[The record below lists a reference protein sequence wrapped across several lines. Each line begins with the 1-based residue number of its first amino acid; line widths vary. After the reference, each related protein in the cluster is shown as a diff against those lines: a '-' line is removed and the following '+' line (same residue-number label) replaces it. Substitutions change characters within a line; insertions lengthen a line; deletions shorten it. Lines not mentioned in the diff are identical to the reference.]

1 MNKLYTRI
9 VWENFPSEKTAL
21 NESNLNRMD
30 LALDNIDNRVI
41 EMDSTKVN
49 VETANTLIK
58 NWTMDEGTGVITVEK
73 LNGEKIIFD
82 LNIEKIPVNFEL
94 SEDGIMTMTTDDGT
108 QYTANIGAMIPVL
121 TFEDS
126 DEIAVSVT
134 GSGVNK
140 TYSFSIKAGSVTED
154 KMQPNFLADVKTEVA
169 KAQASQSAAADSA
182 SAASNIATMAESY
195 THGGTGAREG
205 EETDNA
211 KYYMEQAKAVSAVDI
226 MTVDKAG
233 IGKPDGTTITVDED
247 GTLHGQS
254 KVNEM
259 TGATADKDG
268 TSGTVPAPT
277 AGQEN
282 LFLRGDGTWAK
293 ASGGSSIAPKATVDP
308 AISSGNSKVAISW
321 GDPEDV
327 VLDGA
332 VLSAWKGTK
341 LVMKE
346 SGYPENENDGTLIL
360 DNTVRDAYKTSGYVV
375 DGLTN
380 GNTYYFALFPYSTD
394 GVYNYSASNR
404 LLGNPSL
411 VKLDS
416 CTNMQISAAMGSVT
430 VTWDDPDA
438 TKTVDGNTATW
449 AKTVLV
455 YKQGSVAPNSP
466 ADGTMAVT
474 ETTRNQYA
482 SVGYEVTGLTDGK
495 QYTFALFAIST
506 DETSSDAVSAT
517 AKLWATLTVNT
528 TEDTLF
534 GKTVTATNEVK
545 TVSGTFSD
553 SGSAT
558 LQIPWI
564 GLTTVT
570 STDGTDT
577 ADDTVDVTA
586 YMATYSTQI
595 TFIPDGE
602 TVTPIDDV
610 SILLKCAGIKDK
622 NYTTM
627 EEVLADDE
635 VMSDI
640 TMDENSMKYLARSTG
655 FADDVCANE
664 TFMTFLGQSTYV
676 DDTVLNSDLWYQK
689 CLDSQYYQLVFLDVL
704 KLSDLPVGALIQ
716 DDNTKYNDSV
726 IVWKKMESNH
736 TGDPDNSTA
745 LVTDKI
751 IALKCFDAKEPS
763 NSDSNRRQYG
773 NNRYLY
779 SNIRQWLNS
788 SAVAGAWYVAQHSA
802 DAAPTNANV
811 WTNYNEYDQEAGFL
825 TNFSE
830 QMKAE
835 LLTVTKRVA
844 KNTVTD
850 GGGYEDVTQK
860 IFLLSN
866 TEVGLA
872 NENSIAEG
880 SLYALFNTASERLA
894 YPTAQAVSMSEY
906 SDNNLAASKPWYWW
920 LRTPDAGSS
929 YYARFVITDGTLSH
943 SHAYDGSNGVRP
955 ACVVSSSILVSKTPT
970 SDGVYR
976 IIW

>member
-1 MNKLYTRI
+1 MNKLYQRI
-9 VWENFPSEKTAL
+9 IWENFPSERTAL

-30 LALDNIDNRVI
+30 LALDNMDNRVI

-49 VETANTLIK
+49 VEVANTLIK
-58 NWTMDEGTGVITVEK
+58 NWTMDEATGVITVEK

-82 LNIEKIPVNFEL
+82 LNTEKIPVDFKL
-94 SEDGIMTMTTDDGT
+94 SEDGILTMTTDDGT
-108 QYTANIGAMIPVL
+108 QFTANIGAMIPIL

-134 GSGVNK
+134 GTGVNK

-154 KMQPNFLADVKTEVA
+154 KLQPNFLADIKTDVA
-169 KAQASQSAAADSA
+169 KAEASQAAAADSA

-226 MTVDKAG
+226 ATTEKAG
-233 IGKPDGTTITVDED
+233 IVKPDGTTITVDPD
-247 GTLHGQS
+247 GTIHGS
-254 KVNEM
+254 SSV
-259 TGATADKDG
+259 DL
-268 TSGTVPAPT
+268 SGYYNNANYDTNKNVLQLMHDDTVLK
-277 AGQEN
+277 E
-282 LFLRGDGTWAK
+282 LK
-293 ASGGSSIAPKATVDP
+293 ISGGGTKIVPKDTVDP
-308 AISSGNSKVAISW
+308 AILNGNAKVTISW
-321 GDPEDV
+321 GDPGDFII
-327 VLDGA
+327 DGI

-466 ADGTMAVT
+466 EDGTIAVT

-528 TEDTLF
+528 TEETLF

-545 TVSGTFSD
+545 TVSGTFSG

-635 VMSDI
+635 VMMDI
-640 TMDENSMKYLARSTG
+640 TIDENSMKYLARSTG

-664 TFMTFLGQSTYV
+664 TFMTFLGQSLYV
-676 DDTVLNSDLWYQK
+676 DDTVLNSDLWVKTILASPY
-689 CLDSQYYQLVFLDVL
+689 CENILVDVIPTAIYS
-704 KLSDLPVGALIQ
+704 KGYNQ
-716 DDNTKYNDSV
+716 DFGTFS
-726 IVWKKMESNH
+726 SNQRSGH
-736 TGDPDNSTA
+736 
-745 LVTDKI
+745 
-751 IALKCFDAKEPS
+751 
-763 NSDSNRRQYG
+763 
-773 NNRYLY
+773 
-779 SNIRQWLNS
+779 
-788 SAVAGAWYVAQHSA
+788 AGAWIAFMKRHGYRWGMYSGENVYPDWIALY
-802 DAAPTNANV
+802 DKEVTPTNAFMEFKGNFRFKIYGINIECV
-811 WTNYNEYDQEAGFL
+811 NSGGPSNASKNYFNDGFRSFELKYTVNNTDFILQE
-825 TNFSE
+825 
-830 QMKAE
+830 K
-835 LLTVTKRVA
+835 V
-844 KNTVTD
+844 
-850 GGGYEDVTQK
+850 
-860 IFLLSN
+860 
-866 TEVGLA
+866 EV
-872 NENSIAEG
+872 
-880 SLYALFNTASERLA
+880 
-894 YPTAQAVSMSEY
+894 
-906 SDNNLAASKPWYWW
+906 SDNAILNYGSASNSGFPNHTYAMSNPKECTGF
-920 LRTPDAGSS
+920 RIDKITPFS
-929 YYARFVITDGTLSH
+929 TW
-943 SHAYDGSNGVRP
+943 YDGNEVNTYNSSNIGKITIYGRK
-955 ACVVSSSILVSKTPT
+955 L
-970 SDGVYR
+970 
-976 IIW
+976 

>member
-1 MNKLYTRI
+1 MNKLYFRI

-58 NWTMDEGTGVITVEK
+58 NWTMDEETGVITVEK

-82 LNIEKIPVNFEL
+82 LNIEKIPVDFKL
-94 SEDGIMTMTTDDGT
+94 SDDGILTMTTDDGT

-134 GSGVNK
+134 GTGVNK

-154 KMQPNFLADVKTEVA
+154 KLQPNFLADVKTEVA
-169 KAQASQSAAADSA
+169 KAQASQSAASQSA
-182 SAASNIATMAESY
+182 SAASSSATLAESY

-205 EETDNA
+205 EDADNA
-211 KYYMEQAKAVSAVDI
+211 RYYMEQAKAVS
-226 MTVDKAG
+226 TVNVATTDRAG
-233 IGKPDGTTITVDED
+233 IVKPDGTTITVDPD
-247 GTLHGQS
+247 GTIHGS
-254 KVNEM
+254 SSV
-259 TGATADKDG
+259 DL
-268 TSGTVPAPT
+268 SGYYNNANYDTNKNVLQLMHDDTVLK
-277 AGQEN
+277 E
-282 LFLRGDGTWAK
+282 LK
-293 ASGGSSIAPKATVDP
+293 ISGGGTKIAPKDTVDP
-308 AISSGNSKVAISW
+308 AILNGNAKATISW

-327 VLDGA
+327 IIDGI

-466 ADGTMAVT
+466 ADGTIAVT

-640 TMDENSMKYLARSTG
+640 TMDENSMKYLARSNG

-664 TFMTFLGQSTYV
+664 TFMTFLGQSPYV
-676 DDTVLNSDLWYQK
+676 DATVLNSDLWVSSLSSSAYWNLVYPSVTVHSSASATITVAGKTFTSDASGNTQHSMPWGTFSISDSVSGQSFECTIGRDTTDVYVMPKHALYWYGWKK
-689 CLDSQYYQLVFLDVL
+689 CDFILEKFDLRPAYTDAISLGTITYNTNNVFLNGN
-704 KLSDLPVGALIQ
+704 SDGRTRYYFEVNNITDYSKAFFVAHGCEA
-716 DDNTKYNDSV
+716 NT
-726 IVWKKMESNH
+726 ESY
-736 TGDPDNSTA
+736 GGC
-745 LVTDKI
+745 I
-751 IALKCFDAKEPS
+751 IAGVTNQWYQTTS
-763 NSDSNRRQYG
+763 G
-773 NNRYLY
+773 NNREEAKYYFVNLGETP
-779 SNIRQWLNS
+779 NS
-788 SAVAGAWYVAQHSA
+788 
-802 DAAPTNANV
+802 
-811 WTNYNEYDQEAGFL
+811 
-825 TNFSE
+825 
-830 QMKAE
+830 
-835 LLTVTKRVA
+835 R
-844 KNTVTD
+844 
-850 GGGYEDVTQK
+850 GYGSCIPKTQG
-860 IFLLSN
+860 S
-866 TEVGLA
+866 V
-872 NENSIAEG
+872 SI
-880 SLYALFNTASERLA
+880 
-894 YPTAQAVSMSEY
+894 
-906 SDNNLAASKPWYWW
+906 
-920 LRTPDAGSS
+920 
-929 YYARFVITDGTLSH
+929 
-943 SHAYDGSNGVRP
+943 
-955 ACVVSSSILVSKTPT
+955 T
-970 SDGVYR
+970 SDMTDRNVVGFYLIVNGDSKGFSSTTYYVKCYVDA
-976 IIW
+976 IWLEY

>member
-1 MNKLYTRI
+1 MNKLYSRI

-30 LALDNIDNRVI
+30 LAIDNIDNRVI

-49 VETANTLIK
+49 KEVANNLVKTWSIDEETGI
-58 NWTMDEGTGVITVEK
+58 ITVEHLDGSK
-73 LNGEKIIFD
+73 DLFD

-94 SEDGIMTMTTDDGT
+94 SDNGILTMTTDDGT

-134 GSGVNK
+134 GTGVNK
-140 TYSFSIKAGSVTED
+140 TYSFSIKSGSVTED
-154 KMQPNFLADVKTEVA
+154 KLQPNFLADVKTEVA
-169 KAQASQSAAADSA
+169 KAQASQSAAAQSA
-182 SAASNIATMAESY
+182 SAASGSATLAESY

-226 MTVDKAG
+226 ATTEKAG
-233 IGKPDGTTITVDED
+233 IVKPDGTTITVDPD
-247 GTLHGQS
+247 GTIHGSSSVDLSGYYNNANYDTNKNVLQLMHDD
-254 KVNEM
+254 KVLIEL
-259 TGATADKDG
+259 KI
-268 TSGTVPAPT
+268 
-277 AGQEN
+277 
-282 LFLRGDGTWAK
+282 
-293 ASGGSSIAPKATVDP
+293 SGGGTKIAPKDTVDP
-308 AISSGNSKVAISW
+308 AILNGNAKVTISW
-321 GDPEDV
+321 GDPGDV
-327 VLDGA
+327 IIDGI

-380 GNTYYFALFPYSTD
+380 GNTYYFALFPYSMD

-466 ADGTMAVT
+466 ADGTIAVT

-482 SVGYEVTGLTDGK
+482 SVGYEVTGLTDGE
-495 QYTFALFAIST
+495 QYTFSLFAVST

-640 TMDENSMKYLARSTG
+640 TIDENSMKYLARSTG
-655 FADDVCANE
+655 FADAVCANE
-664 TFMTFLGQSTYV
+664 TFMTLLGQSAYV
-676 DDTVLNSDLWYQK
+676 DATVLNSDLWVTKIKASPYKWLVLEKPVYPFSTASDTDLAKMLDAYYSGDITIDDIKTKNSVGDTRSVSLSAMEATGVGESHRAQTVEFVIGDFEHDDLTTAINGHTKAAITLLQK
-689 CLDSQYYQLVFLDVL
+689 DCLMD
-704 KLSDLPVGALIQ
+704 AT
-716 DDNTKYNDSV
+716 N
-726 IVWKKMESNH
+726 ESNPVN
-736 TGDPDNSTA
+736 G
-745 LVTDKI
+745 
-751 IALKCFDAKEPS
+751 
-763 NSDSNRRQYG
+763 Q
-773 NNRYLY
+773 NNTENGYM
-779 SNIRQWLNS
+779 NS
-788 SAVAGAWYVAQHSA
+788 SNTNSGGWKSCARRTWCNNVYLSALPSAWRSMV
-802 DAAPTNANV
+802 
-811 WTNYNEYDQEAGFL
+811 
-825 TNFSE
+825 
-830 QMKAE
+830 K
-835 LLTVTKRVA
+835 TVNKKVSVGNKSSTIE
-844 KNTVTD
+844 TVQD
-850 GGGYEDVTQK
+850 K
-860 IFLLSN
+860 IFLAAEIEIFGSTTYSVSGEGTQYQYYKNATANRYKMPRWGSDSSYVSN
-866 TEVGLA
+866 FYWYRSPYSG
-872 NENSIAEG
+872 
-880 SLYALFNTASERLA
+880 NTASFCRVNF
-894 YPTAQAVSMSEY
+894 YGNTDY
-906 SDNNLAASKPWYWW
+906 NNASN
-920 LRTPDAGSS
+920 AG
-929 YYARFVITDGTLSH
+929 
-943 SHAYDGSNGVRP
+943 GVAP
-955 ACVVSSSILVSKTPT
+955 CLCI
-970 SDGVYR
+970 
-976 IIW
+976 

>member
-1 MNKLYTRI
+1 MNKLYKRI

-30 LALDNIDNRVI
+30 LAIDNIDNRVI

-49 VETANTLIK
+49 KEVANNLVKTWSIDEETGI
-58 NWTMDEGTGVITVEK
+58 ITVEHLDGSK
-73 LNGEKIIFD
+73 DLFD

-94 SEDGIMTMTTDDGT
+94 SEDGILTMTTDDGT

-126 DEIAVSVT
+126 DEIAVSVSGT
-134 GSGVNK
+134 GVNK
-140 TYSFSIKAGSVTED
+140 TYLFSIKAGSVTED
-154 KMQPNFLADVKTEVA
+154 KLQPNFLADVKTEVA
-169 KAQASQSAAADSA
+169 KAQASQAAAADSA
-182 SAASNIATMAESY
+182 SAASGSATLAESY

-205 EETDNA
+205 EDTDNA
-211 KYYMEQAKAVSAVDI
+211 KYWAEQAKKVSAVDVA
-226 MTVDKAG
+226 TTKKAG
-233 IGKPDGTTITVDED
+233 IVKPDGSTITVDPD
-247 GTLHGQS
+247 GTIHGQS
-254 KVNEM
+254 KVAEM
-259 TGATADKDG
+259 TGATAETNG
-268 TSGTVPAPT
+268 TSGTVPAPS
-277 AGQEN
+277 AGQEE

-293 ASGGSSIAPKATVDP
+293 PTGGLTIAPKATVDP
-308 AISSGNSKVAISW
+308 AISSGNAKCTITW

-327 VLDGA
+327 TLDGA

-346 SGYPENENDGTLIL
+346 SGYPENENDGALIL

-394 GVYNYSASNR
+394 DVYNYSTSNR

-416 CTNMQISAAMGSVT
+416 CRNMQISAAMGSVT

-466 ADGTMAVT
+466 ADGTIAVT

-664 TFMTFLGQSTYV
+664 TFMTFLGQSPYV
-676 DDTVLNSDLWYQK
+676 DDTVLNSDIWWRK
-689 CLDSQYYQLVFLDVL
+689 IC
-704 KLSDLPVGALIQ
+704 
-716 DDNTKYNDSV
+716 T
-726 IVWKKMESNH
+726 SNYF
-736 TGDPDNSTA
+736 N
-745 LVTDKI
+745 KI
-751 IALKCFDAKEPS
+751 YRDIIPEMSS
-763 NSDSNRRQYG
+763 NSDAYG
-773 NNRYLY
+773 KVSVSTTYPLWSDNYPYKIFDKKSYSEMSRFLWDTANNDWVVYEFKKASVKLDCIAIMPF
-779 SNIRQWLNS
+779 N
-788 SAVAGAWYVAQHSA
+788 
-802 DAAPTNANV
+802 
-811 WTNYNEYDQEAGFL
+811 GFL
-825 TNFSE
+825 SYTPKKFKIEGYTNGQYVEIASFEDNE
-830 QMKAE
+830 Q
-835 LLTVTKRVA
+835 
-844 KNTVTD
+844 
-850 GGGYEDVTQK
+850 
-860 IFLLSN
+860 
-866 TEVGLA
+866 
-872 NENSIAEG
+872 
-880 SLYALFNTASERLA
+880 
-894 YPTAQAVSMSEY
+894 P
-906 SDNNLAASKPWYWW
+906 
-920 LRTPDAGSS
+920 
-929 YYARFVITDGTLSH
+929 TDGTIRF
-943 SHAYDGSNGVRP
+943 YKIND
-955 ACVVSSSILVSKTPT
+955 T
-970 SDGVYR
+970 SGNSYTKLKFTCICSYTTER
-976 IIW
+976 SGLEELYYYSRH

>member
-1 MNKLYTRI
+1 MNKLYSRI

-21 NESNLNRMD
+21 NEANLNRMD
-30 LALDNIDNRVI
+30 LGLDNLDNRVI

-49 VETANTLIK
+49 VEVANTLIK
-58 NWTMDEGTGVITVEK
+58 NWTIDEETGVITVEK

-94 SEDGIMTMTTDDGT
+94 SADGILTMTTDDGT
-108 QYTANIGAMIPVL
+108 QYTANIGTMIPVL

-126 DEIAVSVT
+126 DTISVSVSGT
-134 GSGVNK
+134 GVNK

-154 KMQPNFLADVKTEVA
+154 KLQPNFLADVKTEVA
-169 KAQASQSAAADSA
+169 KAQASQAAAADSA
-182 SAASNIATMAESY
+182 SAASNIATLAESY

-211 KYYMEQAKAVSAVDI
+211 KYYMEQAKAASAVDI
-226 MTVDKAG
+226 ATTEKAG
-233 IGKPDGTTITVDED
+233 IVKPDGTTITVDPD
-247 GTLHGQS
+247 GTIHGS
-254 KVNEM
+254 SSV
-259 TGATADKDG
+259 DL
-268 TSGTVPAPT
+268 SGYYNNANYDTNKNVLQLMHDDTVLK
-277 AGQEN
+277 E
-282 LFLRGDGTWAK
+282 LK
-293 ASGGSSIAPKATVDP
+293 ISGGGTKIAPKDTVDP
-308 AISSGNSKVAISW
+308 AILNGNAKVTISW
-321 GDPEDV
+321 GDPGDV
-327 VLDGA
+327 IIDGI

-466 ADGTMAVT
+466 ADGTIAVT

-553 SGSAT
+553 SGSAI

-622 NYTTM
+622 SYTTM
-627 EEVLADDE
+627 EEVLADNE

-640 TMDENSMKYLARSTG
+640 TIDENSMKYLARSTG

-664 TFMTFLGQSTYV
+664 TFMTFLGQSPYV
-676 DDTVLNSDLWYQK
+676 DATVLNSDLWISKIPMSPYWNK
-689 CLDSQYYQLVFLDVL
+689 VSNVAVALHG
-704 KLSDLPVGALIQ
+704 GALETI
-716 DDNTKYNDSV
+716 T
-726 IVWKKMESNH
+726 I
-736 TGDPDNSTA
+736 TGLYGSPT
-745 LVTDKI
+745 VTT
-751 IALKCFDAKEPS
+751 
-763 NSDSNRRQYG
+763 NSDSN
-773 NNRYLY
+773 
-779 SNIRQWLNS
+779 
-788 SAVAGAWYVAQHSA
+788 
-802 DAAPTNANV
+802 
-811 WTNYNEYDQEAGFL
+811 
-825 TNFSE
+825 
-830 QMKAE
+830 
-835 LLTVTKRVA
+835 
-844 KNTVTD
+844 
-850 GGGYEDVTQK
+850 
-860 IFLLSN
+860 
-866 TEVGLA
+866 
-872 NENSIAEG
+872 
-880 SLYALFNTASERLA
+880 
-894 YPTAQAVSMSEY
+894 VS
-906 SDNNLAASKPWYWW
+906 
-920 LRTPDAGSS
+920 
-929 YYARFVITDGTLSH
+929 
-943 SHAYDGSNGVRP
+943 
-955 ACVVSSSILVSKTPT
+955 
-970 SDGVYR
+970 
-976 IIW
+976 

>member
-1 MNKLYTRI
+1 MQKVYTRI

-21 NESNLNRMD
+21 NERNLNKMD
-30 LALDNIDNRVI
+30 SGLDDLDNRVV

-49 VETANTLIK
+49 KEVANSLVKTWSI
-58 NWTMDEGTGVITVEK
+58 DESTGIITVVHLDGSK
-73 LNGEKIIFD
+73 DLFD

-94 SEDGIMTMTTDDGT
+94 SDDGILTMTTDDGT

-154 KMQPNFLADVKTEVA
+154 KLQPNFLADVKTEVA
-169 KAQASQSAAADSA
+169 KAQASQISAAQSA
-182 SAASNIATMAESY
+182 SAASNSATLAESY

-205 EETDNA
+205 EDTDNA
-211 KYYMEQAKAVSAVDI
+211 KYYMDQAKAVSAVDI
-226 MTVDKAG
+226 ATTEKAG
-233 IGKPDGTTITVDED
+233 IVKPDGTTITVDTD
-247 GTLHGQS
+247 GTIHGS
-254 KVNEM
+254 SSV
-259 TGATADKDG
+259 DL
-268 TSGTVPAPT
+268 SGYYNNANYDTNKNVLQLMHDDTVLK
-277 AGQEN
+277 E
-282 LFLRGDGTWAK
+282 LK
-293 ASGGSSIAPKATVDP
+293 ISGGGTKIAPKDTVDP
-308 AISSGNSKVAISW
+308 AILNGNAKVTISW

-327 VLDGA
+327 IIDGI

-394 GVYNYSASNR
+394 GAYNYSTSNR

-411 VKLDS
+411 VKLDN

-466 ADGTMAVT
+466 ADGTIAVT

-627 EEVLADDE
+627 EEVLADNE

-664 TFMTFLGQSTYV
+664 TFMTFLGQSPYV
-676 DDTVLNSDLWYQK
+676 DGTVLNSDIWKQSIK
-689 CLDSQYYQLVFLDVL
+689 ASQYWTLVYASKTVTVYGGAYETITIDGYYGSFTTNADGSVSHVVPIDTITLTGSVSGYSFTRTVTSDTTDVYVMPEGDVL
-704 KLSDLPVGALIQ
+704 YWFGYKNKDMITTQKVDEGRQGTYSGSITY
-716 DDNTKYNDSV
+716 NTNCIVSTVKYAS
-726 IVWKKMESNH
+726 
-736 TGDPDNSTA
+736 
-745 LVTDKI
+745 
-751 IALKCFDAKEPS
+751 
-763 NSDSNRRQYG
+763 YG
-773 NNRYLY
+773 NNGSSSVNGFYLPY
-779 SNIRQWLNS
+779 TKQVNKIHVIVTAESAYNAYFQICSNI
-788 SAVAGAWYVAQHSA
+788 
-802 DAAPTNANV
+802 DAN
-811 WTNYNEYDQEAGFL
+811 
-825 TNFSE
+825 
-830 QMKAE
+830 
-835 LLTVTKRVA
+835 
-844 KNTVTD
+844 
-850 GGGYEDVTQK
+850 
-860 IFLLSN
+860 I
-866 TEVGLA
+866 
-872 NENSIAEG
+872 
-880 SLYALFNTASERLA
+880 
-894 YPTAQAVSMSEY
+894 
-906 SDNNLAASKPWYWW
+906 SDI
-920 LRTPDAGSS
+920 
-929 YYARFVITDGTLSH
+929 YY
-943 SHAYDGSNGVRP
+943 
-955 ACVVSSSILVSKTPT
+955 SSSLDEAFENKLIEVDINSTISNYGCRSISSWTVGRTDNIYAIWVS
-970 SDGVYR
+970 
-976 IIW
+976 

>member
-9 VWENFPSEKTAL
+9 EWENFPSEKTAL

-30 LALDNIDNRVI
+30 LALDNMDNRVI

-49 VETANTLIK
+49 VEVANTLIK
-58 NWTMDEGTGVITVEK
+58 SWTMDEETGVITVEK
-73 LNGEKIIFD
+73 LNGEKILFD
-82 LNIEKIPVNFEL
+82 LNIEKIPVGFKL
-94 SEDGIMTMTTDDGT
+94 SEDGILTMTTDDGSK
-108 QYTANIGAMIPVL
+108 YTANIGAMIPIL

-126 DEIAVSVT
+126 DEIAVSVS
-134 GSGVNK
+134 GEGVNK

-154 KMQPNFLADVKTEVA
+154 KLQPDFLADVKTEVA
-169 KAQASQSAAADSA
+169 KAQASQAAAADSA
-182 SAASNIATMAESY
+182 SAASNIATLAESY

-226 MTVDKAG
+226 ATTEKAG
-233 IGKPDGTTITVDED
+233 IVKPDGTTITVDPD
-247 GTLHGQS
+247 GTIHGS
-254 KVNEM
+254 SSV
-259 TGATADKDG
+259 DL
-268 TSGTVPAPT
+268 SGYYNNANYDTNKNVLQLMHDDTVLK
-277 AGQEN
+277 E
-282 LFLRGDGTWAK
+282 LK
-293 ASGGSSIAPKATVDP
+293 ISGGGTKIAPKDTVDP
-308 AISSGNSKVAISW
+308 AILNGNAKATISW

-327 VLDGA
+327 IIDGI

-416 CTNMQISAAMGSVT
+416 CTNVQISAAMGSVT

-455 YKQGSVAPNSP
+455 YKQGSVAPNSLE
-466 ADGTMAVT
+466 DGTIAVT

-506 DETSSDAVSAT
+506 DETSSDAVFAT

-586 YMATYSTQI
+586 YMASYAVDI
-595 TFIPDGE
+595 TFIPIGE
-602 TVTPIDDV
+602 TVTPVDDV
-610 SILLKCAGIKDK
+610 SILLKCAGIKDRT
-622 NYTTM
+622 YATM
-627 EEVLADDE
+627 AELLAANDTDAMFE
-635 VMSDI
+635 I
-640 TMDENSMKYLARSTG
+640 TLSENAMKYLARSTG
-655 FADDVCANE
+655 FADEVCANE
-664 TFMTFLGQSTYV
+664 NFMAYLEQSPSV
-676 DDTVLNSDLWYQK
+676 DGTVLNSDIWVEAI
-689 CLDSQYYQLVFLDVL
+689 CDSSYSESIFHSLIPTMT
-704 KLSDLPVGALIQ
+704 SDACDIGNAVGAGYQNENGFFYYAFDGDDSTVHYCVKVSLSTLASPTYIYSDKTITEGYIGFIFNEHKNIYDIKFILATGSGTGTATTHLLYTEDGSTWKDAGLIG
-716 DDNTKYNDSV
+716 DSLVVNNDS
-726 IVWKKMESNH
+726 
-736 TGDPDNSTA
+736 
-745 LVTDKI
+745 
-751 IALKCFDAKEPS
+751 
-763 NSDSNRRQYG
+763 
-773 NNRYLY
+773 
-779 SNIRQWLNS
+779 
-788 SAVAGAWYVAQHSA
+788 
-802 DAAPTNANV
+802 
-811 WTNYNEYDQEAGFL
+811 TNYNSIRNLQPSLLPLKNIKGFAINE
-825 TNFSE
+825 TS
-830 QMKAE
+830 
-835 LLTVTKRVA
+835 
-844 KNTVTD
+844 
-850 GGGYEDVTQK
+850 
-860 IFLLSN
+860 ISN
-866 TEVGLA
+866 TNYFGA
-872 NENSIAEG
+872 KKI
-880 SLYALFNTASERLA
+880 YAFGR
-894 YPTAQAVSMSEY
+894 
-906 SDNNLAASKPWYWW
+906 
-920 LRTPDAGSS
+920 
-929 YYARFVITDGTLSH
+929 
-943 SHAYDGSNGVRP
+943 
-955 ACVVSSSILVSKTPT
+955 
-970 SDGVYR
+970 
-976 IIW
+976 

>member
-1 MNKLYTRI
+1 MNKVYSRI

-21 NESNLNRMD
+21 NERNLNRMD
-30 LALDNIDNRVI
+30 LALDNLDDRVI
-41 EMDSTKVN
+41 QMDSTKVN
-49 VETANTLIK
+49 VETANTMIK
-58 NWTMDEGTGVITVEK
+58 NWSMDEETGVITVEK
-73 LNGEKIIFD
+73 LNGEKILFD
-82 LNIEKIPVNFEL
+82 LNIEKIPVSFEL
-94 SEDGIMTMTTDDGT
+94 SDDGILTMTTDDGT

-134 GSGVNK
+134 GTGVNK

-154 KMQPNFLADVKTEVA
+154 KLQPNFLADVKTEVA
-169 KAQASQSAAADSA
+169 KAQASQAAAADSA
-182 SAASNIATMAESY
+182 SAASNIATLAESY

-226 MTVDKAG
+226 ATTEKAG
-233 IGKPDGTTITVDED
+233 IVKPDGTTITVDPD
-247 GTLHGQS
+247 GTIHGS
-254 KVNEM
+254 SSV
-259 TGATADKDG
+259 DL
-268 TSGTVPAPT
+268 SGYYNNANYDTNKNVLQLMHDDTVLI
-277 AGQEN
+277 E
-282 LFLRGDGTWAK
+282 LK
-293 ASGGSSIAPKATVDP
+293 ISGGGTKIAPKDTVDP
-308 AISSGNSKVAISW
+308 AILNGNAKVTISW
-321 GDPEDV
+321 GDPGDV
-327 VLDGA
+327 IIDGI

-360 DNTVRDAYKTSGYVV
+360 DNTVRDAYKASGYVV

-380 GNTYYFALFPYSTD
+380 GNTYYFELFPYSTD

-466 ADGTMAVT
+466 ADGTIAVT

-595 TFIPDGE
+595 TFRTDGE

-640 TMDENSMKYLARSTG
+640 TIDENSMKYLARSTG

-664 TFMTFLGQSTYV
+664 TFMTFLGASSYV
-676 DDTVLNSDLWYQK
+676 DATVLNSDLWLEAIKQSPYK
-689 CLDSQYYQLVFLDVL
+689 NKVL
-704 KLSDLPVGALIQ
+704 KQVNLVVGNTYKFGGYNWIVAEKSDVSGYAVLQSIGIIGGAWPGYAMSGTLTNAAGSTITLTGA
-716 DDNTKYNDSV
+716 NTHYTGNIDGYD
-726 IVWKKMESNH
+726 ISNY
-736 TGDPDNSTA
+736 NSTTQSLYSSIKA
-745 LVTDKI
+745 AEYTAATYGKGLYLVSNSKAGTTSNGSQGSGYYWS
-751 IALKCFDAKEPS
+751 ALKSAATNYSSFGASDYASWLGTVNGS
-763 NSDSNRRQYG
+763 NN
-773 NNRYLY
+773 
-779 SNIRQWLNS
+779 
-788 SAVAGAWYVAQHSA
+788 AWYV
-802 DAAPTNANV
+802 N
-811 WTNYNEYDQEAGFL
+811 
-825 TNFSE
+825 
-830 QMKAE
+830 
-835 LLTVTKRVA
+835 
-844 KNTVTD
+844 
-850 GGGYEDVTQK
+850 
-860 IFLLSN
+860 
-866 TEVGLA
+866 
-872 NENSIAEG
+872 
-880 SLYALFNTASERLA
+880 
-894 YPTAQAVSMSEY
+894 
-906 SDNNLAASKPWYWW
+906 
-920 LRTPDAGSS
+920 
-929 YYARFVITDGTLSH
+929 
-943 SHAYDGSNGVRP
+943 SNGNVNNNNNQNNSYVLAP
-955 ACVVSSSILVSKTPT
+955 AL
-970 SDGVYR
+970 
-976 IIW
+976 

>member
-30 LALDNIDNRVI
+30 LAIDSIDNRLVD
-41 EMDSTKVN
+41 MDAVKVN
-49 VETANTLIK
+49 KEVANSLVQS
-58 NWTMDEGTGVITVEK
+58 WSMDESTGIITITHLDGSK
-73 LNGEKIIFD
+73 DMFD

-94 SEDGIMTMTTDDGT
+94 SDNGILTMTTDDGT

-126 DEIAVSVT
+126 EEIAVSVT
-134 GSGVNK
+134 GTGVNK

-154 KMQPNFLADVKTEVA
+154 KLQPNFLADVKTEAA
-169 KAQASQSAAADSA
+169 KAQASQSAAAQSA
-182 SAASNIATMAESY
+182 SDASSSATLAESY

-226 MTVDKAG
+226 ATTEKAG
-233 IGKPDGTTITVDED
+233 IVKPDGTTITVDTD
-247 GTLHGQS
+247 GTIHGS
-254 KVNEM
+254 SSV
-259 TGATADKDG
+259 DL
-268 TSGTVPAPT
+268 SGYYNNANYDTNKNVLQLMHDDTVLK
-277 AGQEN
+277 E
-282 LFLRGDGTWAK
+282 LK
-293 ASGGSSIAPKATVDP
+293 ISGGGTKIAPKDTVDP
-308 AISSGNSKVAISW
+308 AILNGNAKVTISW

-430 VTWDDPDA
+430 VSWDDPEA

-449 AKTVLV
+449 AKTALV

-466 ADGTMAVT
+466 ADGTIAVT

-482 SVGYEVTGLTDGK
+482 SVGYEVTGLTDGE
-495 QYTFALFAIST
+495 QYSFSLFAIST

-610 SILLKCAGIKDK
+610 SILLKCSGIKDK

-664 TFMTFLGQSTYV
+664 TFMTFLGQSSYV
-676 DDTVLNSDLWYQK
+676 DDTVLNSDLWMQK
-689 CLDSQYYQLVFLDVL
+689 ICNSDYIESVLDNLIPIMTSINQPSGQILYSSIAATDYHLYPFNRTIYKDG
-704 KLSDLPVGALIQ
+704 GALYYWTTTSNATNNYIGYMFDTAPKVISYKIMIFCGATGHSITFTLQ
-716 DDNTKYNDSV
+716 GSNDGNVWDDLNTISYTSSGLKTYDGLLNTVYKYYRLYTPSV
-726 IVWKKMESNH
+726 MHISMQWDI
-736 TGDPDNSTA
+736 GIA
-745 LVTDKI
+745 KI
-751 IALKCFDAKEPS
+751 
-763 NSDSNRRQYG
+763 
-773 NNRYLY
+773 YLY
-779 SNIRQWLNS
+779 
-788 SAVAGAWYVAQHSA
+788 GKY
-802 DAAPTNANV
+802 
-811 WTNYNEYDQEAGFL
+811 
-825 TNFSE
+825 
-830 QMKAE
+830 
-835 LLTVTKRVA
+835 
-844 KNTVTD
+844 
-850 GGGYEDVTQK
+850 
-860 IFLLSN
+860 
-866 TEVGLA
+866 
-872 NENSIAEG
+872 
-880 SLYALFNTASERLA
+880 
-894 YPTAQAVSMSEY
+894 
-906 SDNNLAASKPWYWW
+906 
-920 LRTPDAGSS
+920 
-929 YYARFVITDGTLSH
+929 
-943 SHAYDGSNGVRP
+943 
-955 ACVVSSSILVSKTPT
+955 
-970 SDGVYR
+970 
-976 IIW
+976 

>member
-1 MNKLYTRI
+1 MNKVYQRI
-9 VWENFPSEKTAL
+9 IWENFPSERTAL

-94 SEDGIMTMTTDDGT
+94 SEDGILTMTTDDGT

-134 GSGVNK
+134 GTGVNK

-154 KMQPNFLADVKTEVA
+154 KLQPNFLADIKTEVA
-169 KAQASQSAAADSA
+169 KAEASQSAAADSA
-182 SAASNIATMAESY
+182 SEASNIATLAESY

-226 MTVDKAG
+226 ATTEKAG
-233 IGKPDGTTITVDED
+233 IVKPDGITITVDPD
-247 GTLHGQS
+247 GTIHGS
-254 KVNEM
+254 SSV
-259 TGATADKDG
+259 DL
-268 TSGTVPAPT
+268 SGYYNNANYDTNKNVLQLMHDDTVLK
-277 AGQEN
+277 E
-282 LFLRGDGTWAK
+282 LK
-293 ASGGSSIAPKATVDP
+293 ISGGGTKIAPKDTVYP
-308 AISSGNSKVAISW
+308 AILNGNAKVTISW
-321 GDPEDV
+321 GDPGDV
-327 VLDGA
+327 IIDGI

-360 DNTVRDAYKTSGYVV
+360 DNIVRDAYKTSGYVV

-466 ADGTMAVT
+466 ADGTIAVT

-506 DETSSDAVSAT
+506 EETSSDAVSAT

-627 EEVLADDE
+627 EEVLADNE

-640 TMDENSMKYLARSTG
+640 TIDENSMKYLARSTG

-664 TFMTFLGQSTYV
+664 TFMTFLGQSPYV
-676 DDTVLNSDLWYQK
+676 DDTVLNSDLWKQSIK
-689 CLDSQYYQLVFLDVL
+689 ESQYWSLVYTSKTVTVYGGAYETITIQGYGGSFTTNADGSCSHVIPIDTITLTGSVSGQSFTRTVTQDTTEVYVM
-704 KLSDLPVGALIQ
+704 PEGAL
-716 DDNTKYNDSV
+716 Y
-726 IVWKKMESNH
+726 W
-736 TGDPDNSTA
+736 
-745 LVTDKI
+745 
-751 IALKCFDAKEPS
+751 
-763 NSDSNRRQYG
+763 YG
-773 NNRYLY
+773 NKCKDNIGGIGGFVELGYTNEPVDGRTAIPYNPQTYNTNNIYINGSGAYTVTGISSVETIKANTY
-779 SNIRQWLNS
+779 SNIHAIISDKKYYNNTNNYGGMSANS
-788 SAVAGAWYVAQHSA
+788 GKKF
-802 DAAPTNANV
+802 
-811 WTNYNEYDQEAGFL
+811 YNN
-825 TNFSE
+825 TI
-830 QMKAE
+830 
-835 LLTVTKRVA
+835 A
-844 KNTVTD
+844 KIDFNTD
-850 GGGYEDVTQK
+850 GEFVLDVSGVSTDFYIQVKETGY
-860 IFLLSN
+860 S
-866 TEVGLA
+866 
-872 NENSIAEG
+872 
-880 SLYALFNTASERLA
+880 
-894 YPTAQAVSMSEY
+894 
-906 SDNNLAASKPWYWW
+906 
-920 LRTPDAGSS
+920 GSS
-929 YYARFVITDGTLSH
+929 FKLLALWVE
-943 SHAYDGSNGVRP
+943 
-955 ACVVSSSILVSKTPT
+955 
-970 SDGVYR
+970 
-976 IIW
+976 

>member
-9 VWENFPSEKTAL
+9 VWENFPSERTAL

-41 EMDSTKVN
+41 EMDSTKLN

-58 NWTMDEGTGVITVEK
+58 NWTMDDETGVITVEK

-94 SEDGIMTMTTDDGT
+94 SDDGLLTMTTDDGT

-134 GSGVNK
+134 GTGVNK
-140 TYSFSIKAGSVTED
+140 TYSFSIKAGSVAED
-154 KMQPNFLADVKTEVA
+154 KLQPNFLADVKTEVA
-169 KAQASQSAAADSA
+169 KAQASQSAAAQSA
-182 SAASNIATMAESY
+182 SAASNSATLAESY

-205 EETDNA
+205 EDTDNA

-226 MTVDKAG
+226 ATTEKAG
-233 IGKPDGTTITVDED
+233 IVKPDGTTITVDPD
-247 GTLHGQS
+247 GTIHGS
-254 KVNEM
+254 SSV
-259 TGATADKDG
+259 DL
-268 TSGTVPAPT
+268 SGYYNNANYDTNKNVLQLMHDDTVLI
-277 AGQEN
+277 E
-282 LFLRGDGTWAK
+282 LK
-293 ASGGSSIAPKATVDP
+293 ISGGGTKIEPKDTVDP
-308 AISSGNSKVAISW
+308 AILNGNAKVTISW

-327 VLDGA
+327 IIDGI

-449 AKTVLV
+449 AKTLLV

-466 ADGTMAVT
+466 ADGTIAVT

-664 TFMTFLGQSTYV
+664 TFMTFLGQSPYV
-676 DDTVLNSDLWYQK
+676 DDTVLNSDLWVENICNSTYFEKVFDPLFPTLTSDSQLSTIGTVTATAIPEATGYQK
-689 CLDSQYYQLVFLDVL
+689 FFAFDNLLFKFLNVAFSVL
-704 KLSDLPVGALIQ
+704 
-716 DDNTKYNDSV
+716 
-726 IVWKKMESNH
+726 
-736 TGDPDNSTA
+736 
-745 LVTDKI
+745 
-751 IALKCFDAKEPS
+751 
-763 NSDSNRRQYG
+763 
-773 NNRYLY
+773 
-779 SNIRQWLNS
+779 
-788 SAVAGAWYVAQHSA
+788 
-802 DAAPTNANV
+802 
-811 WTNYNEYDQEAGFL
+811 
-825 TNFSE
+825 
-830 QMKAE
+830 
-835 LLTVTKRVA
+835 
-844 KNTVTD
+844 
-850 GGGYEDVTQK
+850 
-860 IFLLSN
+860 
-866 TEVGLA
+866 
-872 NENSIAEG
+872 
-880 SLYALFNTASERLA
+880 
-894 YPTAQAVSMSEY
+894 
-906 SDNNLAASKPWYWW
+906 
-920 LRTPDAGSS
+920 
-929 YYARFVITDGTLSH
+929 
-943 SHAYDGSNGVRP
+943 
-955 ACVVSSSILVSKTPT
+955 
-970 SDGVYR
+970 
-976 IIW
+976 

>member
-30 LALDNIDNRVI
+30 LAIDNIDNRVI
-41 EMDSTKVN
+41 EMDATKVN
-49 VETANTLIK
+49 KEVANNLVKTWSIDEETGI
-58 NWTMDEGTGVITVEK
+58 ITVEK
-73 LNGEKIIFD
+73 LNGEKIIYD

-94 SEDGIMTMTTDDGT
+94 SDNGILTMTTDDGT

-126 DEIAVSVT
+126 DEIAVTVT
-134 GSGVNK
+134 GTGVNK
-140 TYSFSIKAGSVTED
+140 TYSFSIKAGSVTDD
-154 KMQPNFLADVKTEVA
+154 KLQPNFLADVKTEVA
-169 KAQASQSAAADSA
+169 KAQASQTSAAQSA
-182 SAASNIATMAESY
+182 SAASDSATLAESY
-195 THGGTGAREG
+195 THGGTGVREG
-205 EETDNA
+205 EDTDNA
-211 KYYMEQAKAVSAVDI
+211 KYYMEQAKAASAVDI
-226 MTVDKAG
+226 ATTEKAG
-233 IGKPDGTTITVDED
+233 IVKPDGTTITVDQD
-247 GTLHGQS
+247 GTIHGS
-254 KVNEM
+254 SSV
-259 TGATADKDG
+259 DL
-268 TSGTVPAPT
+268 SGYYNNANYDTNKNVLQLMHDDTVLK
-277 AGQEN
+277 E
-282 LFLRGDGTWAK
+282 LEI
-293 ASGGSSIAPKATVDP
+293 SGGGTKIAPKDTVDP
-308 AISSGNSKVAISW
+308 AILNGNAKATISW

-327 VLDGA
+327 IIDGI

-341 LVMKE
+341 LVMKD
-346 SGYPENENDGTLIL
+346 SGYPENENDGTLLL

-466 ADGTMAVT
+466 ADGTIAVT

-482 SVGYEVTGLTDGK
+482 SVGYEVTGLTDGE
-495 QYTFALFAIST
+495 QYTFSLFAVST
-506 DETSSDAVSAT
+506 DETPSDAVSAT

-528 TEDTLF
+528 TEETLF

-664 TFMTFLGQSTYV
+664 TFMTLLGASSYV
-676 DDTVLNSDLWYQK
+676 DATVLNSHIWINSI
-689 CLDSQYYQLVFLDVL
+689 CDSSYMKMVF
-704 KLSDLPVGALIQ
+704 SDLIQ
-716 DDNTKYNDSV
+716 QKTQNTSNMICLNQND
-726 IVWKKMESNH
+726 
-736 TGDPDNSTA
+736 
-745 LVTDKI
+745 
-751 IALKCFDAKEPS
+751 
-763 NSDSNRRQYG
+763 
-773 NNRYLY
+773 
-779 SNIRQWLNS
+779 
-788 SAVAGAWYVAQHSA
+788 
-802 DAAPTNANV
+802 
-811 WTNYNEYDQEAGFL
+811 
-825 TNFSE
+825 
-830 QMKAE
+830 
-835 LLTVTKRVA
+835 
-844 KNTVTD
+844 
-850 GGGYEDVTQK
+850 
-860 IFLLSN
+860 
-866 TEVGLA
+866 
-872 NENSIAEG
+872 G
-880 SLYALFNTASERLA
+880 SLYKAFDKDESTSYFAVGNPTDNEYIGYIFDQSVFIGKMNALILHPHGTSKGIKLA
-894 YPTAQAVSMSEY
+894 GEIQIT
-906 SDNNLAASKPWYWW
+906 
-920 LRTPDAGSS
+920 
-929 YYARFVITDGTLSH
+929 TDGSTWNKIGNFDTGALLSGQYYTISSIIGTLCKGIRVIRTSF
-943 SHAYDGSNGVRP
+943 YDYDQNSST
-955 ACVVSSSILVSKTPT
+955 CVV
-970 SDGVYR
+970 GFACREMYVYGK
-976 IIW
+976 

>member
-30 LALDNIDNRVI
+30 LAIDNIDNRVI

-49 VETANTLIK
+49 KEVANNLVKTWSI
-58 NWTMDEGTGVITVEK
+58 DEESGIITVEHLDGSK
-73 LNGEKIIFD
+73 DFFD
-82 LNIEKIPVNFEL
+82 LNIEKIPVDFKM
-94 SEDGIMTMTTDDGT
+94 SDDGILTMTTDDGT

-126 DEIAVSVT
+126 DTIAVSVT
-134 GSGVNK
+134 GTGVNK
-140 TYSFSIKAGSVTED
+140 TYSFSIKSGSVTED
-154 KMQPNFLADVKTEVA
+154 KLQPNFLADVKTEVA
-169 KAQASQSAAADSA
+169 KAQASQISAAQSA
-182 SAASNIATMAESY
+182 SAASNSATLAESY

-205 EETDNA
+205 EDEDNA
-211 KYYMEQAKAVSAVDI
+211 RYYMEQAKAVSAVDI
-226 MTVDKAG
+226 ATTEKAG
-233 IGKPDGTTITVDED
+233 IVKPDGTTITVDPD
-247 GTLHGQS
+247 GTIHGS
-254 KVNEM
+254 SSV
-259 TGATADKDG
+259 DL
-268 TSGTVPAPT
+268 SGYYNNANYDTNKNVLQLMHDDTVLK
-277 AGQEN
+277 E
-282 LFLRGDGTWAK
+282 LK
-293 ASGGSSIAPKATVDP
+293 ISGGGTKIAPKDTVDP
-308 AISSGNSKVAISW
+308 AILNGNAKVTISW
-321 GDPEDV
+321 GDPGDV
-327 VLDGA
+327 IIDGI

-380 GNTYYFALFPYSTD
+380 GKIYYFALFPYSTD

-466 ADGTMAVT
+466 ANGTIAVT

-545 TVSGTFSD
+545 TVSGTFSG

-564 GLTTVT
+564 GSTEVS
-570 STDGTDT
+570 STDGIDT
-577 ADDTVDVTA
+577 ADDTVDVAA

-595 TFIPDGE
+595 TFITDGG

-610 SILLKCAGIKDK
+610 SVWLKCAGIKDK
-622 NYTTM
+622 KYTTVG
-627 EEVLADDE
+627 EVLTD
-635 VMSDI
+635 ST
-640 TMDENSMKYLARSTG
+640 TMFLLTSDENAMKYLARSTS
-655 FADDVCANE
+655 FADDLCADE
-664 TFMTFLGQSTYV
+664 TFMTYLGQSPYV
-676 DDTVLNSDLWYQK
+676 DDTILNSDLWLSKLRQSPYWKQVANITVMIYGGASETITISGLYNSPTVTTNSVGSVSYSLIK
-689 CLDSQYYQLVFLDVL
+689 GTYTFTGGVSGQSFSRTVTSDTTDVYVMPDNFVGYWYGTSVNFPIWQTTTDGVQVGGASGVNQPATISTNYVESSNATASRIYRPL
-704 KLSDLPVGALIQ
+704 CTSDTINFSNYRTIKMGIESINRSEIFICKIKSNTYGSRKSLISLTDESSPYLIDVSSLSDNLYICATVG
-716 DDNTKYNDSV
+716 
-726 IVWKKMESNH
+726 E
-736 TGDPDNSTA
+736 
-745 LVTDKI
+745 
-751 IALKCFDAKEPS
+751 
-763 NSDSNRRQYG
+763 YG
-773 NNRYLY
+773 NSSLKIYYLQL
-779 SNIRQWLNS
+779 I
-788 SAVAGAWYVAQHSA
+788 
-802 DAAPTNANV
+802 P
-811 WTNYNEYDQEAGFL
+811 
-825 TNFSE
+825 
-830 QMKAE
+830 
-835 LLTVTKRVA
+835 
-844 KNTVTD
+844 
-850 GGGYEDVTQK
+850 
-860 IFLLSN
+860 
-866 TEVGLA
+866 
-872 NENSIAEG
+872 
-880 SLYALFNTASERLA
+880 
-894 YPTAQAVSMSEY
+894 
-906 SDNNLAASKPWYWW
+906 
-920 LRTPDAGSS
+920 
-929 YYARFVITDGTLSH
+929 
-943 SHAYDGSNGVRP
+943 
-955 ACVVSSSILVSKTPT
+955 
-970 SDGVYR
+970 
-976 IIW
+976 

>member
-9 VWENFPSEKTAL
+9 EWENFPSEKTAL

-30 LALDNIDNRVI
+30 LAIDNIDNRVI

-49 VETANTLIK
+49 VETANNLIK
-58 NWTMDEGTGVITVEK
+58 NWSIDENTGIITVEK
-73 LNGEKIIFD
+73 LNGEKIIYD
-82 LNIEKIPVNFEL
+82 LNIEKIPVDFKL
-94 SEDGIMTMTTDDGT
+94 SEDGILTMTTDDGT

-154 KMQPNFLADVKTEVA
+154 KLQPNFLADIKTESA
-169 KAQASQSAAADSA
+169 KAQASQAAAADSA
-182 SAASNIATMAESY
+182 SAASNIATLAESY

-211 KYYMEQAKAVSAVDI
+211 KYYMEQAKSVSAVDI
-226 MTVDKAG
+226 ATTEKAG
-233 IGKPDGTTITVDED
+233 IVKPDGTTITVDPD
-247 GTLHGQS
+247 GTIHGS
-254 KVNEM
+254 SSV
-259 TGATADKDG
+259 DL
-268 TSGTVPAPT
+268 SGYYNNANYDTNKNVLQLMHDDTVLK
-277 AGQEN
+277 E
-282 LFLRGDGTWAK
+282 LK
-293 ASGGSSIAPKATVDP
+293 ISGGGTKIAPKDTVDP
-308 AISSGNSKVAISW
+308 AILNGNAKVTISW
-321 GDPEDV
+321 GDPGDV
-327 VLDGA
+327 IIDGI

-416 CTNMQISAAMGSVT
+416 CTNMQISAAMGSAT

-466 ADGTMAVT
+466 ADGTIAVT

-635 VMSDI
+635 VMMDI

-664 TFMTFLGQSTYV
+664 TFMTFLGQSPYV
-676 DDTVLNSDLWYQK
+676 DDTVLNSDLW
-689 CLDSQYYQLVFLDVL
+689 CSAICDSTYFESVL
-704 KLSDLPVGALIQ
+704 NVKV
-716 DDNTKYNDSV
+716 
-726 IVWKKMESNH
+726 
-736 TGDPDNSTA
+736 
-745 LVTDKI
+745 
-751 IALKCFDAKEPS
+751 
-763 NSDSNRRQYG
+763 
-773 NNRYLY
+773 
-779 SNIRQWLNS
+779 
-788 SAVAGAWYVAQHSA
+788 
-802 DAAPTNANV
+802 PTM
-811 WTNYNEYDQEAGFL
+811 T
-825 TNFSE
+825 
-830 QMKAE
+830 
-835 LLTVTKRVA
+835 
-844 KNTVTD
+844 
-850 GGGYEDVTQK
+850 
-860 IFLLSN
+860 SN
-866 TEVGLA
+866 TEPSGEVNCTNVYPDSRSYFAFDGNDSTLIL
-872 NENSIAEG
+872 SG
-880 SLYALFNTASERLA
+880 S
-894 YPTAQAVSMSEY
+894 VSGTSTNL
-906 SDNNLAASKPWYWW
+906 NNYFV
-920 LRTPDAGSS
+920 S
-929 YYARFVITDGTLSH
+929 YTITS
-943 SHAYDGSNGVRP
+943 
-955 ACVVSSSILVSKTPT
+955 C
-970 SDGVYR
+970 
-976 IIW
+976 